1 MSKMHKSSI
10 KMFLS
15 TILYIDF
22 TLDIG
27 FVIWV
32 AFMLCMMYHD
42 CLYSLFLSVELT
54 FIVL

>member
-1 MSKMHKSSI
+1 MHKSPRE
-10 KMFLS
+10 MFLS